1 MNKPMFS
8 PCGPNRFE
16 SDLEAMTGR
25 SLNWYWKAMWG
36 FVSPL
41 LIIGLFIFYLSDYII
56 TAPLQYQA
64 WDATQVPD
72 IPAGLGNRAEP
83 MVTSEH
89 REPLLWCGEV
99 TGTSS
104 RCFTDAQIVQQ
115 NGAVSG

>member
-1 MNKPMFS
+1 
-8 PCGPNRFE
+8 
-16 SDLEAMTGR
+16 
-25 SLNWYWKAMWG
+25 MWS

-56 TAPLQYQA
+56 TGPLQYQA

-83 MVTSEH
+83 TVTSEH

-104 RCFTDAQIVQQ
+104 RCFADAQIVQQ